1 MNEKIEKKTMKKNIQ
16 IPRVNARLPI
26 LMKKFPFSSFSMIP
40 TKVASCVNPLPLV
53 AVKNGL
59 LFVLFGSCGF
69 GFCGQF
75 STMKFHVIASSF
87 LSPLEV
93 VRAFFGIVSS

>member
-1 MNEKIEKKTMKKNIQ
+1 MKKNIQ

-40 TKVASCVNPLPLV
+40 TNVASCVNPLPLV
-53 AVKNGL
+53 AVKNESL

-69 GFCGQF
+69 AFFGQF
-75 STMKFHVIASSF
+75 STMKFHVMASSF
-87 LSPLEV
+87 LSPFAV
-93 VRAFFGIVSS
+93 VSAFLGIVSS